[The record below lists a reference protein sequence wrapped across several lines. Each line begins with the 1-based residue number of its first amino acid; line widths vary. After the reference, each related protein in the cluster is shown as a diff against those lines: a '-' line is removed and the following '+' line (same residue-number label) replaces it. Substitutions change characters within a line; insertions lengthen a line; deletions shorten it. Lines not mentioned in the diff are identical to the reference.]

1 MISSTLSFLFLSA
14 CATTPNNHTTVIQKA
29 NHQYEVTGIGKT
41 EIIAKNNA
49 INAANKT
56 CKTSTTIVLDEK
68 TTYNGILQGVVDP
81 NTGKLIQA
89 ASNILGKISGTQT
102 DIATDEDYQTTLI
115 FQCK

>member
-1 MISSTLSFLFLSA
+1 M
-14 CATTPNNHTTVIQKA
+14 
-29 NHQYEVTGIGKT
+29 EVTGIGKT

-102 DIATDEDYQTTLI
+102 DIATDEDYQTTLH